1 MTGVWRLWRSGE
13 APEAAEGRGLGRCGG
28 GRRRCGEVWGD
39 VGRSRLE
46 QRERGGEEGVERIVG
61 REQRD
66 LVERNQEEVTEAVT
80 EEVTEAVTEVVTE
93 AVTEVVTEAVTEE
106 VTEAVTE
113 EVTQAV
119 TEVVAEAVTEAV
131 VTKLEE
137 VLKEVG
143 APRAGG
149 APRWQGGRR
158 GWRRAA
164 AVL

>member
-1 MTGVWRLWRSGE
+1 M
-13 APEAAEGRGLGRCGG
+13 
-28 GRRRCGEVWGD
+28 WGD

-46 QRERGGEEGVERIVG
+46 QREGGGEEGVERIVG

-66 LVERNQEEVTEAVT
+66 LVERNQEEVTV
-80 EEVTEAVTEVVTE
+80 EAVTEVVTE
-93 AVTEVVTEAVTEE
+93 AVTEA
-106 VTEAVTE
+106 A
-113 EVTQAV
+113 
-119 TEVVAEAVTEAV
+119 

>member
-1 MTGVWRLWRSGE
+1 
-13 APEAAEGRGLGRCGG
+13 
-28 GRRRCGEVWGD
+28 VWGD

-93 AVTEVVTEAVTEE
+93 AVTEE
-106 VTEAVTE
+106 VTE
-113 EVTQAV
+113 AV

-137 VLKEVG
+137 VTEEVG

>member
-1 MTGVWRLWRSGE
+1 M
-13 APEAAEGRGLGRCGG
+13 
-28 GRRRCGEVWGD
+28 WGD

-80 EEVTEAVTEVVTE
+80 E
-93 AVTEVVTEAVTEE
+93 VVTEAVTEE
-106 VTEAVTE
+106 VTE
-113 EVTQAV
+113 AV